1 MKSFEDV
8 LHSSADI
15 ESTSSDEVRF
25 ISDAARAES
34 SALDTGM
41 ITLDDSALPTPVSSF
56 EHVARSTASRESLV
70 PPKPLWPFG
79 RRAHPHRQAS

>member
-8 LHSSADI
+8 LHNFD
-15 ESTSSDEVRF
+15 TSQT
-25 ISDAARAES
+25 
-34 SALDTGM
+34 ALDTHRDTAT
-41 ITLDDSALPTPVSSF
+41 IVLDESVLPAPVSSF

-79 RRAHPHRQAS
+79 LRTHPHRQAS